1 MSKSRNSRLD
11 VLMKVDPVEQIN
23 SPNPIIEKNETD
35 TGINEL
41 IDIPQ
46 GIDKITT
53 IVKKIDKKNQKKL
66 EVSSDPVEFKTL
78 KIQKS
83 LHSRLKRFVANNED
97 EAKNLQFFVEE
108 TLSRALDR
116 FEQKKKAGN

>member
-23 SPNPIIEKNETD
+23 SSIPIVEKNEPKPD
-35 TGINEL
+35 TNEMH
-41 IDIPQ
+41 DFPQ
-46 GIDKITT
+46 RIEDITT
-53 IVKKIDKKNQKKL
+53 IAKKFDKKNKKKL

-97 EAKNLQFFVEE
+97 EAKNLQIFVEE

-116 FEQKKKAGN
+116 FEHKKKAGN